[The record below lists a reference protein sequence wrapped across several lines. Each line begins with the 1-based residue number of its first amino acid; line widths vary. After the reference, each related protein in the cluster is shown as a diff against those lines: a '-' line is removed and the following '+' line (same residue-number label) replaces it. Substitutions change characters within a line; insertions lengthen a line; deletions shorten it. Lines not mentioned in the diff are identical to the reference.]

1 MTVVHEKCTR
11 SSAATVDRNVKYHS
25 SQQKVVQSTVRNASR
40 NTDHHAGTST
50 IASKI
55 GIPFI
60 GLQKFFMIK
69 LASNNPIKWVKK
81 KN

>member
-11 SSAATVDRNVKYHS
+11 SSAATADRNVKYHS

-50 IASKI
+50 IASK
-55 GIPFI
+55 
-60 GLQKFFMIK
+60 
-69 LASNNPIKWVKK
+69 
-81 KN
+81 